1 MTPATRTLPQCVHDA
16 IESAIDEAADE
27 EPVVLWWDDGG
38 YLRDIVRNTSRQLGC
53 EFRAAERTPLELRAE
68 APRDRTV
75 WYVSRASSDDVDW
88 FKDVEHTGDVIEQH
102 IGTLAAR
109 CFEHDRIRAAT
120 LRTAFEDA
128 AVNETE
134 ERDERDKVADILGDG
149 LDGRGGLPDLQSL
162 QTRIV
167 LDGHD
172 DPVQFVLEHG
182 TENLPS
188 DEDLLEIRDL
198 MVDNGV
204 AAVDGVS
211 DAQTLVERTRRWAVA
226 EWLVDEGLDKSLLP
240 REYQPESDSGFGVSR
255 PELRS
260 VLSKTER
267 EHELA
272 RVYLD
277 PNQRFW
283 HDVLRTYGD
292 PWDLVDC
299 PVDASLEHRL
309 WDEWTQ
315 SFHAGDYAHCATQAE
330 HRYERLDATYGHAPW
345 TRLWEQAVDIA
356 TLANE
361 LETWEDGRDT
371 GDVVELYGDV
381 ADGTWRIDNAVFNL
395 IVSGEPETDLPEE
408 HPATAKLG
416 ALRSSLVESRYLEYL
431 TDLGDLVEDQIEAG
445 SPFVGENHAHQF
457 FAEEQEHL
465 QSGQSVALFI
475 VDALRFDLAH
485 ELAESIRHDRP
496 QLEVDESTWVGT
508 LPSDTEFG
516 KAALTPGS
524 KFSSNIE
531 LQDGELAPERNGR
544 EVTNHRRR
552 TLLENDGWSY
562 VVQDA
567 DDEVGWSN
575 TRVAY
580 YWNDID
586 ETGEK
591 ELTDFEE
598 LFSDR
603 IDAISRIITEKL
615 RKGEWD
621 RAYILSDHG
630 FVSLPRHVDIDDLH
644 PPDNA
649 EQVTRRWIAGVD
661 LDDDAPGVLLDEDT
675 HLGYLDDDTRIS
687 ILTDPIQRFRNQG
700 LPDARF
706 YHGGALPQEF
716 VLNFVTITQ
725 E

>member
-1 MTPATRTLPQCVHDA
+1 MPATKTLPECAHDA
-16 IESAIDEAADE
+16 IETAIDEAGDE
-27 EPVVLWWDDGG
+27 DPVILWWDDGG
-38 YLRDIVRNTSRQLGC
+38 YLRDIIEHASTQLRC
-53 EFRAAERTPLELRAE
+53 EFRAAEQTPLELRAD

-75 WYVSRASSDDVDW
+75 WYVPQPSSGDVDW
-88 FKDVEHTGDVIEQH
+88 FKDVEHTGGVVEQH
-102 IGTLAAR
+102 IGKLAAR
-109 CFEHDRIRAAT
+109 CFENERLQAAT
-120 LRTAFEDA
+120 IRTAYEDA
-128 AVNETE
+128 EDRE
-134 ERDERDKVADILGDG
+134 KVAQTLYEELNGE
-149 LDGRGGLPDLQSL
+149 GGLPSL
-162 QTRIV
+162 QGLQTKIV

-182 TENLPS
+182 TQNLP
-188 DEDLLEIRDL
+188 DGDDLLKIRDL
-198 MVDNGV
+198 LVDDGV
-204 AAVDGVS
+204 AAVEGQS
-211 DAQTLVERTRRWAVA
+211 DARTIVERTRRWAVA

-240 REYQPESDSGFGVSR
+240 QEYRPEPSTGFGISR

-267 EHELA
+267 KGELA
-272 RVYLD
+272 NVYLD
-277 PNQRFW
+277 PTQRFW
-283 HDVLRTYGD
+283 HDILRTHDD
-292 PWDLVDC
+292 PWKLADC

-315 SFHAGDYAHCATQAE
+315 SFNSGDYETCVTHAKQRH
-330 HRYERLDATYGHAPW
+330 ERLEATYGDVPW
-345 TRLWEQAVDIA
+345 THVWEQAIDVA
-356 TLANE
+356 RLANE
-361 LETWEDGRDT
+361 LQTWDERGDT
-371 GDVVELYGDV
+371 SDVVDLYGDV
-381 ADGTWRIDNAVFNL
+381 DEGTWQIDNAVFNL
-395 IVSGEPETDLPEE
+395 VVSGKPEKKLPQE
-408 HPATAKLG
+408 HPATATLDNF
-416 ALRSSLVESRYLEYL
+416 RTSLVESQYLEYL
-431 TDLGDLVEDQIEAG
+431 TDLGDLVVDQIDAG

-475 VDALRFDLAH
+475 IDALRFDLAH
-485 ELAESIRHDRP
+485 ELAESIRREIP
-496 QLEVDESTWVGT
+496 QLEVEESTWVGT

-524 KFSSNIE
+524 KFSFNID
-531 LQDGELAPERNGR
+531 LDDGELIPERNGR
-544 EVTNHRRR
+544 EITNYRRQ

-562 VVQDA
+562 IMRDE

-591 ELTDFEE
+591 ELTNFEE

-603 IDAISRIITEKL
+603 IDAISRIICEKL

-644 PPDNA
+644 PPAGA
-649 EQVTRRWIAGVD
+649 EKVTRRWVAGKN

-675 HLGYLDDDTRIS
+675 HLGYLDENARVS
-687 ILTDPIQRFRNQG
+687 ILADPIQRFRNQG

-706 YHGGALPQEF
+706 YHGGVLPQEF

>member
-1 MTPATRTLPQCVHDA
+1 MPAAKTLPQCAHDA

-27 EPVVLWWDDGG
+27 EPVILWWDDGG
-38 YLRDIVRNTSRQLGC
+38 YLRDIVRTTSNQLGC
-53 EFRAAERTPLELRAE
+53 EFRAAEQTPLELRAK

-75 WYVSRASSDDVDW
+75 WYVPQASSDDVDW

-102 IGTLAAR
+102 IGKLAAR
-109 CFEHDRIRAAT
+109 CFENDRLQAAT
-120 LRTAFEDA
+120 IRTAYEDA
-128 AVNETE
+128 DDRE
-134 ERDERDKVADILGDG
+134 KVAQTLYEELNGE
-149 LDGRGGLPDLQSL
+149 GGLPSL
-162 QTRIV
+162 QGLQTKIV

-188 DEDLLEIRDL
+188 GDDLIEIREL
-198 MVDNGV
+198 LVDNGV
-204 AAVDGVS
+204 TAVDGER
-211 DAQTLVERTRRWAVA
+211 DAQTIVDRTRRWAVA
-226 EWLVDEGLDKSLLP
+226 EWLVDEGLDKSVLP
-240 REYQPESDSGFGVSR
+240 QEYQPEPSTGFGVSR

-267 EHELA
+267 KQELA

-277 PNQRFW
+277 PEQRFW
-283 HDVLRTYGD
+283 HDILRTDDD
-292 PWDLVDC
+292 PWNLVDC

-315 SFHAGDYAHCATQAE
+315 SFYAGDYEQCATQAE
-330 HRYERLDATYGHAPW
+330 RRHERLDATYGDVPW
-345 TRLWEQAVDIA
+345 TRLWDQAIDVA
-356 TLANE
+356 TLASE
-361 LETWEDGRDT
+361 LETWDESGDT
-371 GDVVELYGDV
+371 SDVVDLYGDV
-381 ADGTWRIDNAVFNL
+381 ENGTWQIDNAVFNL
-395 IVSGEPETDLPEE
+395 IVSGKPETALPEE
-408 HPATAKLG
+408 HPATAKLED
-416 ALRSSLVESRYLEYL
+416 LRSSLVESGYLEYL
-431 TDLGDLVEDQIEAG
+431 TDLGELVAEQIDAG

-485 ELAESIRHDRP
+485 ELAESIRRELP
-496 QLEVDESTWVGT
+496 QLEVDESKWVGT

-524 KFSSNIE
+524 KFSFNIG
-531 LQDGELAPERNGR
+531 LQDGELVPERNGR
-544 EVTNHRRR
+544 KITNHRRQ

-562 VVQDA
+562 IMQDA
-567 DDEVGWSN
+567 DDEAGWSN

-598 LFSDR
+598 LFSNR
-603 IDAISRIITEKL
+603 IDAISRIICEKL

-644 PPDNA
+644 PPSNA
-649 EQVTRRWIAGVD
+649 EKVTRRWVAGTN

-675 HLGYLDDDTRIS
+675 HLGYLDDDTRLS

-700 LPDARF
+700 LPNARF
-706 YHGGALPQEF
+706 YHGGVLPQEF
-716 VLNFVTITQ
+716 VLNFITITQ